1 MNSFESWILS
11 YLVNS
16 VWQIPLLFAAGWI
29 AARALRRVGADAE
42 HRVWVTVLMLQ
53 VLLPACSVLPLDWL
67 RSLSLVLPHAAAEAK
82 VSVITGAGAA
92 SSSIH
97 VPTWI
102 FLVVTVGYVGVTLWF
117 VVRFLWRWTRL
128 TAIRQEA
135 VPALL
140 HEQMERCRA
149 ELAAAFGVGAVA
161 VLTSSRVFSPVTM
174 GLRRR
179 FVVLPAG
186 MLSGMAVADFQTVL
200 AHEFAHIRRRDFLRN
215 LIYEALA
222 LPLSYHPLLAL
233 TRARLMETREIVCDQ
248 MAAEIAGRKQYAR
261 SLLRLASLLTV
272 GAPIQTPHTI
282 GIFDT
287 NTLERRLMNLT
298 ERRTELRGV
307 PRTIS
312 LAACLAL
319 GAGACASALALRV
332 NVNAF
337 PQASEHPPAHPNAPV
352 AVSPKVMAGQKISG
366 PIPVYPPEAK
376 KERIQGTVLI
386 DVVISKEGNVLSPE
400 VTSGP
405 KELRDSA
412 VDAVR
417 QWKYKPFLLNGE
429 PIEVKTTIHVVY
441 TLKK

>member
-16 VWQIPLLFAAGWI
+16 VWQVPLLFVAGWI
-29 AARALRRVGADAE
+29 AARALRRVSAAAE
-42 HRVWVTVLMLQ
+42 HRVWVAVLMLQ
-53 VLLPACSVLPLDWL
+53 VLLPACSVLPLGWL
-67 RSLSLVLPHAAAEAK
+67 RSLSSVLPHAAAEAK
-82 VSVITGAGAA
+82 VSVITGAGVA

-97 VPTWI
+97 VPPWI
-102 FLVVTVGYVGVTLWF
+102 FLVVTVAYVGVTLWF

-128 TAIRQEA
+128 AVIRQEA

-140 HEQMERCRA
+140 TEQMERCRA
-149 ELAAAFGVGAVA
+149 EFGAAFGVGSVA

-186 MLSGMAVADFQTVL
+186 MLSGMAVADFQTIL

-272 GAPIQTPHTI
+272 GAPVRTPHTI

-287 NTLERRLMNLT
+287 NTLERRLVNLT

-307 PRTIS
+307 RRTVT

-337 PQASEHPPAHPNAPV
+337 PQASEHPPARPNAPV
-352 AVSPKVMAGQKISG
+352 AVSSKVMAGQKISG

-376 KERIQGTVLI
+376 KARIQGTVLI
-386 DVVISKEGNVLSPE
+386 DVVISKEGSVLSPE

-412 VDAVR
+412 LEAVR